1 MSDKYITNLSTI
13 FDFSAITYALIKQYE
28 ESENKNPKVEFPKI
42 PLSQYHLKTFDLFF
56 KEFSKGDNDIYNELS
71 KFFLSSELYKSVKP
85 KLFILS
91 QLHFLLN
98 EKLVPETNFYIYYED
113 PKYLEFIGKDE
124 MERFNKVLNTKNI
137 LSIEDLCKEIKEE
150 DSLYIFEQ
158 KDFINENLLNTK
170 SKQKT
175 IIEKAKD
182 KENTETYYSS
192 FDSFLFSKFKG
203 IENLKEKFEKYNKEE
218 FIIRYQN
225 DFIDRKFKFAELW
238 NNYNKYNEKI
248 TLEGKIVSGFQRG
261 SGQLGIPTANIEMND
276 DNLLKVK
283 KLINGSFYGEF
294 VFKSNNKK
302 NENVEIGKKYKAV
315 LSIGF
320 NPHFDNATKTIEVFL
335 IDFKGGDFYG
345 EDALIDIEG
354 YSRSE
359 ESFSGLPELVTTIT
373 YDIILFNKILDKK

>member
-1 MSDKYITNLSTI
+1 M
-13 FDFSAITYALIKQYE
+13 
-28 ESENKNPKVEFPKI
+28 
-42 PLSQYHLKTFDLFF
+42 
-56 KEFSKGDNDIYNELS
+56 
-71 KFFLSSELYKSVKP
+71 
-85 KLFILS
+85 
-91 QLHFLLN
+91 LN
-98 EKLVPETNFYIYYED
+98 EKLVPENNFYIYCED
-113 PKYLEFIGKDE
+113 PKYIEFIGKEE
-124 MERFNKVLNTKNI
+124 MEIFNKIIPIKKI
-137 LSIEDLCKEIKEE
+137 LSLEDLLKEIKEE
-150 DSLYIFEQ
+150 DSLFILEQ
-158 KDFINENLLNTK
+158 KDYINEKLLNVP

-182 KENTETYYSS
+182 KENTETYFSS
-192 FDSFLFSKFKG
+192 FDAFLFSKFKEV
-203 IENLKEKFEKYNKEE
+203 ENLKEKFEKYNKEE

-225 DFIDRKFKFAELW
+225 DFIDRKFKFSELW
-238 NNYNKYNEKI
+238 NNYNKYSEKI

-261 SGQLGIPTANIEMND
+261 SGQLGIPTANIEMNNE
-276 DNLLKVK
+276 NLLKVK

-345 EDALIDIEG
+345 EEALIDIEG

-373 YDIILFNKILDKK
+373 YDIILFNKILDQK

>member
-1 MSDKYITNLSTI
+1 MSEKYITNLSTI

-28 ESENKNPKVEFPKI
+28 ESENKNPKVNFPKI

-56 KEFSKGDNDIYNELS
+56 KEYSNGDNEIYNELS
-71 KFFLSSELYKSVKP
+71 KFFLSSDLYKSVKP

-91 QLHFLLN
+91 QIYFLLN
-98 EKLVPETNFYIYYED
+98 EKLIPENNFYIYYED
-113 PKYLEFIGKDE
+113 PKYIEFIGKEE
-124 MERFNKVLNTKNI
+124 METFNKIIPIKNI
-137 LSIEDLCKEIKEE
+137 ISLEDLLKEIKEE
-150 DSLYIFEQ
+150 DSLFILEQ
-158 KDFINENLLNTK
+158 KDYINEKLLNTP

-182 KENTETYYSS
+182 KENTENYYSS
-192 FDSFLFSKFKG
+192 FDSFLFSKFKNV
-203 IENLKEKFEKYNKEE
+203 ENLKEKFDKYNKEE

-315 LSIGF
+315 LSIRF
-320 NPHFDNATKTIEVFL
+320 NPHIDNATKTIEVFL

-345 EDALIDIEG
+345 EEALIDIEG

>member
-1 MSDKYITNLSTI
+1 
-13 FDFSAITYALIKQYE
+13 
-28 ESENKNPKVEFPKI
+28 
-42 PLSQYHLKTFDLFF
+42 
-56 KEFSKGDNDIYNELS
+56 
-71 KFFLSSELYKSVKP
+71 
-85 KLFILS
+85 
-91 QLHFLLN
+91 
-98 EKLVPETNFYIYYED
+98 
-113 PKYLEFIGKDE
+113 
-124 MERFNKVLNTKNI
+124 MEIFNKIIPIKNI
-137 LSIEDLCKEIKEE
+137 ISLEDLLKEIKEE
-150 DSLYIFEQ
+150 DSLFILEQ
-158 KDFINENLLNTK
+158 KDYINEKLLNTPL
-170 SKQKT
+170 KQKT

-182 KENTETYYSS
+182 KENTENYYSS
-192 FDSFLFSKFKG
+192 FDSFLFSKFKNV
-203 IENLKEKFEKYNKEE
+203 ENLKEKFDKYNKEE

-294 VFKSNNKK
+294 VFKSNYKK